1 LDDVLIW
8 VRAAHFA
15 ATILVAG
22 TIFFRGFVAEPAFGF
37 ASDNSRYAPAVR
49 SQLAWLVWTGLGLLI
64 VTGAMWLVLI
74 SEQMVDLPLG
84 AVLSQGMVWMVLWGT
99 DFGHDW
105 GVRLIL
111 AVLLAG
117 TLARC
122 QFERK
127 SRSRPLCAAAIVLAA
142 GLVGTLAWA
151 GHAAAN
157 SGVRRNVH
165 LFADVLHLI
174 AAAAWL
180 GALVPLALL
189 LRAVR
194 GDQNETS
201 VAIGRA
207 AVLRFSTL
215 GIVCV
220 GTLTATGVVNIWV
233 LVGSV
238 AALTNTD
245 YGQLLMVKIDLFFVM
260 LSIAAANRL
269 LLTPRLTQQSG
280 AIASHDALRQ
290 IGRNSLIEA
299 SVGAII
305 IVIVAMLG
313 ILPPGAE
320 LIYSSV
326 YFEY

>member
-1 LDDVLIW
+1 LDDPLIW
-8 VRAAHFA
+8 MRAVHFA

-37 ASDNSRYAPAVR
+37 ASNNSRCPPAVR
-49 SQLAWLVWTGLGLLI
+49 SQLAWLEWTGLGLLL

-84 AVLSQGMVWMVLWGT
+84 AVLSQGMVWTVLWGT

-122 QFERK
+122 QFEGK
-127 SRSRPLCAAAIVLAA
+127 SRSRPSCPAAVVLAA

-157 SGVRRNVH
+157 SSVEGNVH

-207 AVLRFSTL
+207 AALRFSTL
-215 GIVCV
+215 GIASV
-220 GTLTATGVVNIWV
+220 GTLTATGVANSWV

-238 AALTNTD
+238 AALTDTD
-245 YGQLLMVKIDLFFVM
+245 YGQLLMVKIGLFFVM

-269 LLTPRLTQQSG
+269 LLTPRLTQTSG
-280 AIASHDALRQ
+280 AIASHDALQQ
-290 IGRNSLIEA
+290 IERNTLIEA

-305 IVIVAMLG
+305 IVIVAALG

-320 LIYSSV
+320 QAAN
-326 YFEY
+326 